1 MKNQGKAVRWPES
14 GVLTRLQYAKHPH
27 EKVWYAMT
35 PNGLLANLKHH
46 TVTEHDDGT
55 ITVQPS
61 IEVGAGTGRR
71 SQYWHGFLEAGVW
84 REA

>member
-1 MKNQGKAVRWPES
+1 MSSTPGKAVRWPES

-27 EKVWYAMT
+27 EGVWYAMT
-35 PNGLLANLKHH
+35 PNGLLANLKKH

-61 IEVGAGTGRR
+61 ILVNGGRHEE
-71 SQYWHGFLEAGVW
+71 WHGFLEAGVW
-84 REA
+84 RDA